1 MFDED
6 SLRSAA
12 ELPGYCGPLADDRPL
27 VNLAI
32 LRPFVWSVLLWFG
45 GVRTHEIASCV
56 CHLANL
62 DDLRCSDDDRTPLE
76 EMVAAVMSE
85 FVERKTVR
93 LNADGVYVLNVP
105 ECLSQTTSVVCL
117 LDAQLPPHLLNDLAN
132 HHLPYGQ
139 QGKNAV
145 TTAPFA
151 NPEKEN

>member
-1 MFDED
+1 MFDEE

-45 GVRTHEIASCV
+45 GVRSHEVASCV

-62 DDLRCSDDDRTPLE
+62 DDLKCTDTDQTPLE
-76 EMVAAVMSE
+76 EMVAAVLRE
-85 FVERKTVR
+85 FEERGTVR

-105 ECLSQTTSVVCL
+105 SCLSQTTSVVCL
-117 LDAQLPPHLLNDLAN
+117 LDAQLPPHLLNDLAK
-132 HHLPYGQ
+132 HHLPHGQ
-139 QGKNAV
+139 RQTDA
-145 TTAPFA
+145 TATDTFA
-151 NPEKEN
+151 SPKKTD